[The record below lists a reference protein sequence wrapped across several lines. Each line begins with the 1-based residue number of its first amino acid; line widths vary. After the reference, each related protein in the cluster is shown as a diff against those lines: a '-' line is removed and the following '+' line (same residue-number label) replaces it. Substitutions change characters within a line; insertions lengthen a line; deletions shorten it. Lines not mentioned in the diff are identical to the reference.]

1 MKQFLM
7 AVAAALLIAS
17 CGDSPS
23 KRAKLQR
30 TTQAWRMKSLKTQT
44 IHVYR
49 LVKGFQKGDTINH
62 AKLGRTVLL
71 DTVTNMTR

>member
-23 KRAKLQR
+23 KRAAQTR

-49 LVKGFQKGDTINH
+49 LTRGYQKGDTVIH
-62 AKLGRTVLL
+62 TKLGKVVLL
-71 DTVTNMTR
+71 DTVANITR